1 MEQISLKIELRSIRY
16 MHVWVILIAFTLWY
30 SCCHGPR
37 TTRRVFAIPV
47 ETRPCK
53 EMHFQLLLPN
63 DLQSSRTS
71 SSTDLEKIQEQQR
84 AEALLKAVL
93 QSSDT
98 EAKDA
103 LLPASDNVESPNTTE
118 EMALDMRYAVV
129 MTTIPPRFVRIYL
142 HMTYPMLCAEWQCLS
157 SHGPRLTLFPNP
169 SNPRLFCIAIY
180 ICVIISRQ
188 CI

>member
-1 MEQISLKIELRSIRY
+1 M
-16 MHVWVILIAFTLWY
+16 
-30 SCCHGPR
+30 
-37 TTRRVFAIPV
+37 VFAIPV
-47 ETRPCK
+47 EASPSS
-53 EMHFQLLLPN
+53 EMHSQLLLPN
-63 DLQSSRTS
+63 DLTSSRTS

-103 LLPASDNVESPNTTE
+103 LLPASDSVESPNTTE

-142 HMTYPMLCAEWQCLS
+142 HM
-157 SHGPRLTLFPNP
+157 
-169 SNPRLFCIAIY
+169 I
-180 ICVIISRQ
+180 
-188 CI
+188 

>member
-1 MEQISLKIELRSIRY
+1 M
-16 MHVWVILIAFTLWY
+16 
-30 SCCHGPR
+30 
-37 TTRRVFAIPV
+37 FAIPA
-47 ETRPCK
+47 EAHPYS
-53 EMHFQLLLPN
+53 EMHSQLLLPN
-63 DLQSSRTS
+63 DLKSSRTS

-84 AEALLKAVL
+84 TEALLKAVL

-103 LLPASDNVESPNTTE
+103 LLPASDSVESPNTTE

-142 HMTYPMLCAEWQCLS
+142 HMIYPMLCAEWQCLS
-157 SHGPRLTLFPNP
+157 SHGPRLTLSPTR
-169 SNPRLFCIAIY
+169 SNPRLFHIAIY
-180 ICVIISRQ
+180 ICFVVSRQ